1 MIPAPRTAARF
12 TGRAAFACFFAIF
25 FTAWSPR
32 KTLTSA
38 WAVGVFATFAKAA
51 ASMASAS
58 SRVLP
63 APFSMASMAA
73 TGAG

>member
-12 TGRAAFACFFAIF
+12 TGRAALECFFATF

-38 WAVGVFATFAKAA
+38 CAVAVFAIFANAA
-51 ASMASAS
+51 ASMASAW

-63 APFSMASMAA
+63 APFSIASMAA